1 MPSAARANSPF
12 WDFSLAFYARPGVA
26 EECLALQ
33 ERHDADVNV
42 VLYLLFLARHG
53 RLLEERDVARLQALA
68 EPWRQTV
75 VLPLRALRRALKA
88 PVGVFEPQAT
98 ASLRNEVKRI
108 ELAAERLQQETLE
121 RLAAAGAL
129 GRACSDPALCA
140 STHLALYAERI
151 GAPPAGP
158 IARLLELFRAFQG
171 AA

>member
-1 MPSAARANSPF
+1 MPMRNVLPFLLLTLTAIAAGDELRPPVSARFASSAGVDETP
-12 WDFSLAFYARPGVA
+12 DFQRRMTF
-26 EECLALQ
+26 LQ
-33 ERHDADVNV
+33 E
-42 VLYLLFLARHG
+42 
-53 RLLEERDVARLQALA
+53 
-68 EPWRQTV
+68 
-75 VLPLRALRRALKA
+75 RALRRALKA

-121 RLAAAGAL
+121 RLAAAGTL

-140 STHLALYAERI
+140 STHLALYADRI
-151 GAPPAGP
+151 GASPAGP